1 MDYCVKNI
9 MSSKIYT
16 ETKDRCKKHRTKIL
30 QISQKVKA
38 LHIAGAF
45 SSIEII
51 DFIYYQLANNRKDVK
66 FILSKGHGAI
76 AQYIV
81 LNSLGILSDEELSK
95 YCTSDGILGCHPD
108 IGTPGI
114 YASTGSLGHGL
125 GMCVGI
131 GQSYKISNIKN
142 RIITLLSDGE
152 LQEGST
158 WEYLMMAANLKLDNL
173 YIFIDHNGSQAFGV
187 TKYSHPAFY
196 PMVKKLKEFNCDTEE
211 VNGHDVNEINQAI
224 MKLDQKNGKPKVIF
238 CNTIKGKPI
247 SFMQNNPVWHYRS
260 PNKEEYKIA
269 ISEINKD

>member
-1 MDYCVKNI
+1 MQ
-9 MSSKIYT
+9 SKVFIQ
-16 ETKDRCKKHRTKIL
+16 TKERCKKHRIKIL
-30 QISQKVKA
+30 QISQVVKA

-45 SSIEII
+45 SSIEIL
-51 DFIYYQLANNRKDVK
+51 DYIYYQMMKNREDTK

-76 AQYIV
+76 AQYVV
-81 LNSLGILSDEELSK
+81 LNSLGILSDDELSK
-95 YCTSDGILGCHPD
+95 YCTPEGKLGCHPD

-131 GQSYKISNIKN
+131 GQSYKITNKEN
-142 RIITLLSDGE
+142 KIITLLSDGE

-196 PMVKKLKEFNCDTEE
+196 PMVNKLKEFNCEIEE
-211 VNGHDVNEINQAI
+211 VDGHDVDRINNAI
-224 MKLDQKNGKPKVIF
+224 IRLDKTKGKPKVIY

-247 SFMQNNPVWHYRS
+247 SYMQNSPLWHYRS
-260 PNKEEYKIA
+260 PNKDEFDKA
-269 ISEINKD
+269 ISDIQKD

>member
-1 MDYCVKNI
+1 MT
-9 MSSKIYT
+9 SKIFL
-16 ETKDRCKKHRTKIL
+16 ETKQRCRKHRIKIL

-45 SSIEII
+45 SSIEMI
-51 DFIYYQLANNRKDVK
+51 DYIYYQMIKNHKDIK

-76 AQYIV
+76 AQYVV
-81 LNSLGILSDEELSK
+81 LNNLGILSDEELSK
-95 YCTSDGILGCHPD
+95 YCTAEGKLGCHPD

-131 GQSYKISNIKN
+131 GQSYKINNKKN
-142 RIITLLSDGE
+142 KIITLLSDGE

-173 YIFIDHNGSQAFGV
+173 YIFVDHNGSQAFGV

-196 PMVKKLKEFNCDTEE
+196 PMVKKLKEFNCETEE
-211 VNGHDVNEINQAI
+211 VNGHDVDEIEKAI
-224 MKLDQKNGKPKVIF
+224 TRLDKKNNKPKVIY

-260 PNKEEYKIA
+260 PDKEEFDTA
-269 ISEINKD
+269 MLEIDKD

>member
-1 MDYCVKNI
+1 MN
-9 MSSKIYT
+9 SKINLDSK
-16 ETKDRCKKHRTKIL
+16 ERCKKHRIKIL
-30 QISQKVKA
+30 EISQKVKA

-51 DFIYYQLANNRKDVK
+51 DYIYYQFIHQKKNAK
-66 FILSKGHGAI
+66 FILSKGHSAI
-76 AQYIV
+76 AQYVV
-81 LNSLGILSDEELSK
+81 LNSLGLLSDDELSK
-95 YCTSDGILGCHPD
+95 YCTSEGKLGCHPD

-131 GQSYKISNIKN
+131 GQSYKISDKKDK
-142 RIITLLSDGE
+142 IITLLSDGE

-158 WEYLMMAANLKLDNL
+158 WEYLMMAANLRLDNL

-196 PMVKKLKEFNCDTEE
+196 PMVEKLIAFNCYVEE
-211 VNGHDVNEINQAI
+211 INGHNLDELQNAVI
-224 MKLDQKNGKPKVIF
+224 KLEQKSKKPKIIF

-247 SFMQNNPVWHYRS
+247 SFMQNKPVWHYRS
-260 PNKEEYKIA
+260 PSKKEFDLA
-269 ISEINKD
+269 ISEIEKE

>member
-1 MDYCVKNI
+1 MT
-9 MSSKIYT
+9 SKIFL
-16 ETKDRCKKHRTKIL
+16 ETKQRCKKHRIKIL

-45 SSIEII
+45 SSIEMI
-51 DFIYYQLANNRKDVK
+51 DYIYYQIIKNNKDIK

-76 AQYIV
+76 AQYVV

-95 YCTSDGILGCHPD
+95 YCTSEGKLGCHPD

-131 GQSYKISNIKN
+131 GQSYKISNKKN
-142 RIITLLSDGE
+142 KIITLLSDGE

-173 YIFIDHNGSQAFGV
+173 YVFVDHNGSQAFGV

-196 PMVKKLKEFNCDTEE
+196 PMINKLKEFNCEIEE
-211 VNGHDVNEINQAI
+211 VNGHDVDEIKEALI
-224 MKLDQKNGKPKVIF
+224 RLDKTNGKPKVIY

-247 SFMQNNPVWHYRS
+247 SFMQNKPVWHYRS
-260 PNKEEYKIA
+260 PDKEEFNLA
-269 ISEINKD
+269 ISEIEKD

>member
-1 MDYCVKNI
+1 MP
-9 MSSKIYT
+9 SKIFID
-16 ETKDRCKKHRTKIL
+16 TKDRCKKHRIKIL
-30 QISQKVKA
+30 EISQKVKA

-45 SSIEII
+45 SCMEMI
-51 DFIYYQLANNRKDVK
+51 DYIYYNMISKEDNIK

-76 AQYIV
+76 AQYVV
-81 LNSLGILSDEELSK
+81 LNSIGILSDDELSK
-95 YCTSDGILGCHPD
+95 YCTSDGKLGCHPD

-131 GQSYKISNIKN
+131 AQSYKISNKKN
-142 RIITLLSDGE
+142 KIITLLSDGE

-196 PMVKKLKEFNCDTEE
+196 PMVNKLKDFNCEILE
-211 VNGHDVNEINQAI
+211 VNGHDVDEIENAI
-224 MKLDQKNGKPKVIF
+224 ISLDKKKCKPKVIY
-238 CNTIKGKPI
+238 CNTVKGKPI
-247 SFMQNNPVWHYRS
+247 SYMQNKPVWHYRS
-260 PNKEEYKIA
+260 PNKEEFEKA
-269 ISEINKD
+269 ISDIEKD